1 MAMVQAKHTTE
12 RGVIGSVPGTAPRR
26 RGGPPYQPP
35 APPGLPLALVGLR
48 AHEIDRGLRRPVRIA
63 KRFAAERHQIGL
75 TRIHDSLGVLE
86 IHRDWRNAALK
97 LIRLCGALHSRII
110 STLVSVGAA
119 GAGLLWAAFDR
130 DGLSVHD
137 RLSGTVL
144 EMVPP
149 GR

>member
-1 MAMVQAKHTTE
+1 MRVAT
-12 RGVIGSVPGTAPRR
+12 RTARR
-26 RGGPPYQPP
+26 TS
-35 APPGLPLALVGLR
+35 
-48 AHEIDRGLRRPVRIA
+48 EITPPVRIVG
-63 KRFAAERHQIGL
+63 K
-75 TRIHDSLGVLE
+75 V
-86 IHRDWRNAALK
+86 K

-110 STLVSVGAA
+110 STLVSIGAA

-130 DGLSVHD
+130 DGLSVLD